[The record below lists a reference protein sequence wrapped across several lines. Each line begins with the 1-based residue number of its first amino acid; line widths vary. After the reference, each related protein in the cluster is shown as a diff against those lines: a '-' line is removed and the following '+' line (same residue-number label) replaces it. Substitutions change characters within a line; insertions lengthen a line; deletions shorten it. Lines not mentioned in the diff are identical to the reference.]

1 MTYVSLCLWVSSTCC
16 AWIAPSQS
24 VGSLVA
30 VPDLLA
36 ICSNCEHLAFWQL
49 LEKQKKKWKNVKSS
63 VKFIIRKEE
72 KPNEIIY
79 ARTRF
84 VCSGIYILSIT
95 DENSPL

>member
-16 AWIAPSQS
+16 AWIVPSQS

-49 LEKQKKKWKNVKSS
+49 LEKQKEVETRQVKCEIYHQ
-63 VKFIIRKEE
+63 KRRKT
-72 KPNEIIY
+72 K
-79 ARTRF
+79 
-84 VCSGIYILSIT
+84 
-95 DENSPL
+95 